1 MISFDDFKKVEI
13 KIGTIISAEKVEGAD
28 KLLKL
33 MFDFGPSPISGQAS
47 EPVQILSGIAQFYDP
62 LTLVGKQVPVVVNL
76 EPRTLKGQVSNGMML
91 AVVVDEKPVLLHPDT
106 SVLPGS
112 LIK

>member
-1 MISFDDFKKVEI
+1 MISFDDFKKCEI

-33 MFDFGPSPISGQAS
+33 MFDIGGT

-62 LTLVGKQVPVVVNL
+62 SVLVGRQVPLIVNL

-91 AVVVDEKPVLLHPDT
+91 AVVVDDKPMLLYPE
-106 SVLPGS
+106 SQVPPGS
-112 LIK
+112 IVR